1 MTSKGDKSLQEI
13 KVLRAEH
20 GSNPLQVEALAVIS
34 GGDVTVIFGGGTHYH
49 IGATALAV
57 PRPSLADPNQMSA
70 SASVI
75 CVSGHKED
83 EIARRAA
90 LLLTSILNCIVVVSV
105 GLHVDEA
112 SADDIKIML
121 DNFDKVSIKIAEEL
135 KEYFKDEEKG
145 CIPEK

>member
-1 MTSKGDKSLQEI
+1 MTSKEDKSLQEI
-13 KVLRAEH
+13 KVFRAQH

-34 GGDVTVIFGGGTHYH
+34 GSDVTVIFGGGTHYH

-57 PRPSLADPNQMSA
+57 PRPSLANPNQTSA

-83 EIARRAA
+83 EIARWAA
-90 LLLTSILNCIVVVSV
+90 LSLASILNCIVVVCV

-121 DNFDKVSIKIAEEL
+121 DNFDKVSTDITMVL
-135 KEYFKDEEKG
+135 QEYYSSQKTS
-145 CIPEK
+145 